1 MKGTDK
7 LAVICRLHNSQQELG
22 KSLKAGQTITV
33 AGPFSYLDGANV
45 RVVMSYPI
53 GK

>member
-22 KSLKAGQTITV
+22 KSLKAGQTIT
-33 AGPFSYLDGANV
+33 GPFSYLDGANV